1 VRIGLF
7 QPLYT
12 FGKIDAAVDAA
23 SSAVNASDA
32 LATATAADLA
42 LETTRAYYGILLAR
56 DLISMLD
63 EGGREITKA
72 KENLNRRLEQGDAE
86 VTIQD
91 RLRIETVE
99 AEVALRSSEARE
111 GETSALLAFRALVG
125 DQEADTQA
133 GELEPL
139 STTLAD
145 AKSYLARSLA
155 QRPELRAAREGVAA
169 LEGLS
174 RMEHARLLPDFLLM
188 GGFRLARATGV
199 DDPPSAFANDPFNTT
214 SGEVALVMRWTLEPA
229 SQIARVDRAEAD
241 VSRARALLDAAGRVG
256 GAAVLQAHVR
266 AVEARTRLEA
276 SKNGEKSARGWV
288 VSVLQA
294 QAVGTASAKDLA
306 DAYIAY
312 FMLRARVLQSTFEWN
327 MAVVALARAA
337 GDRPE
342 TPNPPR
348 GR

>member
-1 VRIGLF
+1 
-7 QPLYT
+7 
-12 FGKIDAAVDAA
+12 
-23 SSAVNASDA
+23 
-32 LATATAADLA
+32 
-42 LETTRAYYGILLAR
+42 
-56 DLISMLD
+56 
-63 EGGREITKA
+63 
-72 KENLNRRLEQGDAE
+72 
-86 VTIQD
+86 
-91 RLRIETVE
+91 
-99 AEVALRSSEARE
+99 
-111 GETSALLAFRALVG
+111 
-125 DQEADTQA
+125 
-133 GELEPL
+133 
-139 STTLAD
+139 
-145 AKSYLARSLA
+145 
-155 QRPELRAAREGVAA
+155 
-169 LEGLS
+169 
-174 RMEHARLLPDFLLM
+174 MEHARLLPDFLLM

-241 VSRARALLDAAGRVG
+241 VSRARALLDAAGRAG